1 MINSLGKVKVV
12 NRAKVEAI
20 IRSNI
25 VVVVAAM
32 AAILTSFMVTPDR
45 EYWSYLDFRT
55 LSTLFCMLAIV
66 SAFKNI
72 HFFHISATKIVTY
85 FKTTRT
91 SILALVYITF
101 IGSMIIANDMALI
114 TFLPLGYY
122 VLNSTNQKKHMA
134 FTFIMQNIAA
144 NLGGML
150 MPFGNPQSLY
160 LYSFFDISSI
170 EFIKIMFLPFIV
182 SIILITTCCLFIK
195 SEKLVI
201 SESFDTPLDKKRTIL
216 YSTLFLFFLAII
228 FRYISYIYGL
238 VAITFILLIFDS
250 KALKDIDY
258 PLLLTFT
265 AFFIFAGNVS
275 RIEILSNFFQ
285 NIMEKSTL
293 LTGVVACQF
302 ISNVPSAILLSRFTE
317 NYRELLVAV
326 NIGGTGTLIASL
338 ASLITYREYL
348 KHNPNKQLYYLK
360 RFSIYNFGFLTILT
374 VIALIVY

>member
-66 SAFKNI
+66 SALKNI
-72 HFFHISATKIVTY
+72 HFFQISATKIVTY

-134 FTFIMQNIAA
+134 FAFIMQNIAA